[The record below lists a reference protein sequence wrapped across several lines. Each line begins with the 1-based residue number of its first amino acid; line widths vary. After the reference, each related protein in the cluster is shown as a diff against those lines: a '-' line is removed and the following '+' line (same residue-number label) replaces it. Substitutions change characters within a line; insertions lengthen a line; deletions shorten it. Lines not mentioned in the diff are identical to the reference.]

1 VTDGDSSDP
10 CCTALDDNPAAGIL
24 AILAI
29 LAGVIGRIL
38 SLVRGRDSGD
48 PERDPGD
55 RVAICRAGSD
65 ATLVKLRVY
74 GDAE

>member
-1 VTDGDSSDP
+1 MTDGDSSDP
-10 CCTALDDNPAAGIL
+10 CCTALDDNPAAG
-24 AILAI
+24 ILAI

-65 ATLVKLRVY
+65 ATLVKLRVC